1 MVLGHDARSQVK
13 HELSARIDRIAM
25 ELPHMSAAKLAYAV
39 DDIRRTAANHDLR
52 PLAALAR
59 GLENAIA
66 ESHGAA
72 MVLPYLEAMS
82 DAVTCESI
90 DPAVA
95 SSFLAS
101 VGLRI
106 HG

>member
-1 MVLGHDARSQVK
+1 MVAK
-13 HELSARIDRIAM
+13 AELSDRIDRLAM
-25 ELPHMSAAKLAYAV
+25 ELPHLTASRLAYAV
-39 DDIRRTAANHDLR
+39 DDIRRLASNHDLR
-52 PLAALAR
+52 ALAELAR

-66 ESHGAA
+66 ESSGAT
-72 MVLPYLEAMS
+72 MVLPFLEAMS
-82 DAVTCESI
+82 DAVTCESM

-95 SSFLAS
+95 TSFLAS

>member
-1 MVLGHDARSQVK
+1 MGMGADARRVVRA
-13 HELSARIDRIAM
+13 ELGDRIDRLAK
-25 ELPHMSAAKLAYAV
+25 ELPHMTTSSLVGAV
-39 DDIRRTAANHDLR
+39 DEIRRTASDYNLR
-52 PLAALAR
+52 PLADLAR
-59 GLENAIA
+59 GLENAIS
-66 ESHGAA
+66 ESSGAT
-72 MVLPYLEAMS
+72 MVLPFLEAMS

-101 VGLRI
+101 VGLRL

>member
-1 MVLGHDARSQVK
+1 MGMGADARLVVK
-13 HELSARIDRIAM
+13 AELSSRIDSLAKA
-25 ELPHMSAAKLAYAV
+25 LPQMTASSLASAV
-39 DDIRRTAANHDLR
+39 DDIRRVATNHDLR
-52 PLAALAR
+52 ALAELAR

-66 ESHGAA
+66 ESSGAT
-72 MVLPYLEAMS
+72 MVLPFLEAMS

-95 SSFLAS
+95 ASFLAS
-101 VGLRI
+101 VGLRL

>member
-1 MVLGHDARSQVK
+1 MGLGSDARSWVK
-13 HELSARIDRIAM
+13 HDLSCRIDQIAM
-25 ELPHMSAAKLAYAV
+25 ELPHITAARLVCAI

-59 GLENAIA
+59 SLEHAIA
-66 ESHGAA
+66 ESHGSA

-82 DAVTCESI
+82 DAVSCDSI

-101 VGLRI
+101 VELRI